1 MDRFHLMQTFVAVVD
16 EQGFAGAA
24 RRLGMSPPAV
34 TRAIAELERRLGA
47 RLLTRTTR
55 VVRVTDAGERYVDDC
70 RRILAE
76 VEEADE
82 SAGGVHRA
90 PRGRLSVTAPAMF
103 GGMHVTPIAVEYL
116 RRHPETTVACWFV
129 DRLVNMVDEGAD
141 IAIRIGELPD
151 SSATAIHVGAVR
163 RVICASPAYLK
174 KHGVPRMPADL
185 AEHTIIMNRLSSG
198 TEWKLL
204 DRNVTAPDSRSRG
217 NDGQLRT
224 VRLAPRL
231 MTTTNEASIEGA
243 LAGFGLARVLSYQV
257 NDHVR
262 LRRLK
267 LVLEDCEPPPW
278 PVHVLYREGRR
289 AASKVRAFVD
299 LAVERLRANAA
310 IR

>member
-1 MDRFHLMQTFVAVVD
+1 MDRFHLMQTFLAVVD
-16 EQGFAGAA
+16 EQGFAGAG
-24 RRLGMSPPAV
+24 RRLGISPPAV

-47 RLLTRTTR
+47 QLFTRTTR
-55 VVRVTDAGERYVDDC
+55 VVRVTDAGERYADDC

-82 SAGGVHRA
+82 SAGGIHRT

-116 RRHPETTVACWFV
+116 RRHPETSVACWFI

-141 IAIRIGELPD
+141 IAIRIGDLPD
-151 SSATAIHVGAVR
+151 SSATAVQVGSVR

-174 KHGVPRMPADL
+174 KHGVPRTPSDL
-185 AEHTIIMNRLSSG
+185 AAHTIVVNRLSSSAEWRLVERG
-198 TEWKLL
+198 T
-204 DRNVTAPDSRSRG
+204 PRS
-217 NDGQLRT
+217 
-224 VRLAPRL
+224 VRLTPRL
-231 MTTTNEASIEGA
+231 MTTTNDASIEGA
-243 LAGFGLARVLSYQV
+243 LAGFGITRVLSYQV
-257 NDHVR
+257 IEHVR
-262 LRRLK
+262 QRRLK

-278 PVHVLYREGRR
+278 PVHVMYREGRR

-299 LAVERLRANAA
+299 LAIERLRANPA